1 MNAKLVAIA
10 SLIVALLL
18 GSYLWLLRPAKP
30 DLPIPNPSLSSAV
43 SGIHAVQTN
52 PETGEVEYTL
62 KAEQLIQDTSGQ
74 SQLQNVTMDWTP
86 AQGDTYTIVASLA
99 TLDEN
104 TGDIVFFDGFTLN
117 KPATSD
123 SPHLQLTGER
133 LTGNTKTKQIT
144 SDTPLHV
151 EQGENTFR
159 AQNMRGNLTTKDYE
173 FGKVVAEFLPP
184 TRTDTA
190 LF

>member
-30 DLPIPNPSLSSAV
+30 DLPTPNPSLSSAV

-104 TGDIVFFDGFTLN
+104 TGDIVFFDGFT
-117 KPATSD
+117 
-123 SPHLQLTGER
+123 
-133 LTGNTKTKQIT
+133 
-144 SDTPLHV
+144 
-151 EQGENTFR
+151 
-159 AQNMRGNLTTKDYE
+159 
-173 FGKVVAEFLPP
+173 
-184 TRTDTA
+184 
-190 LF
+190 